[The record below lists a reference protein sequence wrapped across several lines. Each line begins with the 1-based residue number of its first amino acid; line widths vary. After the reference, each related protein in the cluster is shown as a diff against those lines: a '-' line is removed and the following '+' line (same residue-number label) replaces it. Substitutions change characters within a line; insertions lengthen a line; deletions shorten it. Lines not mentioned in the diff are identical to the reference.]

1 MNLKLFVSYHHLC
14 NSIVLESIQDVKKKS
29 TVARRK
35 RDSSRDSEGNMS
47 TQSGTDD
54 PLDTFE
60 RQKKQTGQA
69 LAKSKEYSNA

>member
-1 MNLKLFVSYHHLC
+1 
-14 NSIVLESIQDVKKKS
+14 
-29 TVARRK
+29 
-35 RDSSRDSEGNMS
+35 MS